1 MRGIQANSEY
11 FVCMIPL
18 GVLSKIFIED
28 SSDVLPEFRA
38 QRKLNEQRIPEI
50 RDYIINN
57 RDSYV
62 FSALAA
68 SVDGEVAFFPT
79 KESGNIGELE
89 MLHPWM
95 EKLLSSP
102 QRSQV
107 ILGNWKSI

>member
-1 MRGIQANSEY
+1 MFYRFSAMRGIQANSEY

-18 GVLSKIFIED
+18 GVLSKIFIEG

-62 FSALAA
+62 FLH
-68 SVDGEVAFFPT
+68 
-79 KESGNIGELE
+79 L
-89 MLHPWM
+89 LHPWM